1 MEEEMKITFGQT
13 LKEIRRSKNV
23 SQRELADKVGVD
35 FSYISKLEND
45 RMPPPAAETIIK
57 LAEVL
62 DVPAEVLLANSG
74 KVSSELKDVIS
85 SSPEVMRFL
94 NEVKDMN
101 LSNDE
106 WKSLYKQLKSFR

>member
-1 MEEEMKITFGQT
+1 MKITFGQT
-13 LKEIRRSKNV
+13 LKEIRRAKDV
-23 SQRELADKVGVD
+23 SQRELAEKVGVD

-45 RMPPPAAETIIK
+45 RMPPPAAETIVK
-57 LAEVL
+57 LAEAL

-85 SSPEVMRFL
+85 SPEAIRFL

-106 WKSLYKQLKSFR
+106 WKSLHEQLKSLR